1 MRRLLVAEQWDQF
14 AHAVLPPNC
23 DLTQKTEMR
32 RAFYAGAQG
41 VLHAATQAISHGDEP
56 TNEDLGV
63 VEGIS
68 QEFKDFVEWVRA
80 GRA

>member
-1 MRRLLVAEQWDQF
+1 VRRMLVAEQWDQF
-14 AHAVLPPNC
+14 ARIVLPPNC

-41 VLHAATQAISHGDEP
+41 VLHAAMQAISHKDEP
-56 TNEDLGV
+56 TSEDLGV
-63 VEGIS
+63 MVGIG
-68 QEFKDFVEWVRA
+68 QELKDFVELVRA